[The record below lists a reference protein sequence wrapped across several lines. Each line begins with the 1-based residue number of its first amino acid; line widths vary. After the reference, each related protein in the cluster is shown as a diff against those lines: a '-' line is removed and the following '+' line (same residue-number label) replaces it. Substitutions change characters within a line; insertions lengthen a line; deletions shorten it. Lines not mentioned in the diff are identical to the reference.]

1 MDHISSTI
9 SERVLRFL
17 ETEIIEAR
25 LAAGQRLTEEQI
37 ARQLGVSRSPV
48 REALRKLE
56 HVGLVSIVRRKGA
69 VVRSLDARG
78 AADLYTLH
86 ASVTGLIGR
95 LAARNRSQ
103 ADIADFEALVSELR
117 LALKHE
123 DPSKFLS
130 LYPQMMRVLT
140 RAAGNEWIESALESW
155 EKPARRYGFVAL
167 SIPGYM
173 AEVVERYERVLEA
186 LKARNAP
193 RAEEI
198 LRASHEAA
206 GEKLARFVSD
216 ARALQASPGR
226 PGSARRRRRGA
237 PARARRR

>member
-78 AADLYTLH
+78 VVDLYVLH
-86 ASVTGLIGR
+86 ACVTGLIGR
-95 LAARNRSQ
+95 LAARNRSEV
-103 ADIADFEALVSELR
+103 DIADFEALVCELR
-117 LALKHE
+117 LALKHD
-123 DPSKFLS
+123 DPAKFLS

-140 RAAGNEWIESALESW
+140 RAAGNEWIQSALESW

-173 AEVVERYERVLEA
+173 EEVVARYEQVFEA
-186 LKARNAP
+186 LKTRDAP

-198 LRASHEAA
+198 LRASHEAG
-206 GEKLARFVSD
+206 GEKLARFLND
-216 ARALQASPGR
+216 ARAAQAPGR
-226 PGSARRRRRGA
+226 PGSARGKRRGA
-237 PARARRR
+237 PARTRRR